1 MLLDPSYLVFLQTL
15 AASIYADGDSYHRCR
30 ACMCGRDYY
39 THIHFAMD
47 YADYLSNMFL
57 SSEWRGHYPYY
68 REDCRDYCDDIFF
81 LGLGTS
87 LSLSLWCI
95 LLVCSYT
102 IVCCMGLIL
111 LGIVYPWAIKKNYT
125 LRWRRLLLHGG
136 QSYRTILLC
145 FAWLLPARPLYIECF
160 CHMPLCY
167 V

>member
-81 LGLGTS
+81 FGAWNFLVLVPMVHLTGM
-87 LSLSLWCI
+87 
-95 LLVCSYT
+95 LLYD
-102 IVCCMGLIL
+102 
-111 LGIVYPWAIKKNYT
+111 
-125 LRWRRLLLHGG
+125 RLLYGFD
-136 QSYRTILLC
+136 SARYRVPVGYQKELYAPMAETITSWRSKL
-145 FAWLLPARPLYIECF
+145 
-160 CHMPLCY
+160 
-167 V
+167 